1 MPSFTARPIPHRL
14 TMTRNGPAGTFLAIF
29 GPIQP
34 PTRKPAASG
43 ATSAHLTSPNNAK
56 HTAAM
61 AFAIPETAFFTAFT
75 LTSDS
80 LIIMLSTTSSM
91 MPAAAPK

>member
-1 MPSFTARPIPHRL
+1 
-14 TMTRNGPAGTFLAIF
+14 MTRNGPAGIFLAIF
-29 GPIQP
+29 GPVHP

-43 ATSAHLTSPNNAK
+43 ATSTHLTSPNNAK

-75 LTSDS
+75 LTNVSCASKERDPWGLDPVTWTGHNNVHVKLRS
-80 LIIMLSTTSSM
+80 LGS
-91 MPAAAPK
+91 